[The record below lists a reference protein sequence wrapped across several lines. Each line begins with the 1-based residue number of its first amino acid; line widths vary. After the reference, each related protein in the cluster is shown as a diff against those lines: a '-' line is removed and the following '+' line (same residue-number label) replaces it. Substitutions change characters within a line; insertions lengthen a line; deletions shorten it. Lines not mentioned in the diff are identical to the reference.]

1 MKNCL
6 KKFSLFAALSLLTM
20 SSLLTACGGDG
31 DSESEKPSQS
41 VSSVQVSYSVSL
53 SDTWYKYFNVE
64 LSYTASPSETMVD
77 TLDMD
82 KNLNVTYKFS
92 ESPSKVSLKIVAK
105 PKANHPDVDDGV
117 TYPIDK
123 DITLKVVG
131 VASNGSGSVFLF
143 NEPQKS
149 SKSTG
154 SDAFRKTLDK
164 EHILYDQSYT
174 IPQ

>member
-6 KKFSLFAALSLLTM
+6 ERFSLFAALSLLAM
-20 SSLLTACGGDG
+20 SSLLTACGGDD
-31 DSESEKPSQS
+31 DSESDKPSQS

-64 LSYTASPSETMVD
+64 LSYTASPGETKVD

-92 ESPSKVSLKIVAK
+92 ESPGKVSLKIVAK
-105 PKANHPDVDDGV
+105 PKADHPDVEDGV

-143 NEPQKS
+143 NVPQKS

-154 SDAFRKTLDK
+154 GDAFHKALDK